1 MTELPALTK
10 LDVAQRE
17 INAAVNMTFAGGDP
31 VAICVLASAARAIV
45 GALCEIADA
54 SSFKKELQDFQ
65 PEMSDRAYYKAAN
78 KAWNFF
84 KHADQ
89 DPEDVLEG
97 FKPDDADSILFT
109 AVFDFGALCQ
119 GKSIEAQVADRNTQ
133 DYDLLI
139 GQRGSR
145 NFKPVQVKSVRA
157 SPWLLS
163 RASLFGALR
172 VLPTVYVLVG
182 DEQAKKPVRYF
193 IAKGDEISAHAKAPA
208 SWRNH
213 TSINLKALEPFENRW
228 DSIREYAEHL
238 TPTSAAN

>member
-119 GKSIEAQVADRNTQ
+119 GKSIEAQVFEGWFLFRYGNPEDVPAGLP
-133 DYDLLI
+133 DLFPDLPNLNRHEAI
-139 GQRGSR
+139 SLGREVLEWAKRQPDFRMTYSLEFR
-145 NFKPVQVKSVRA
+145 RTAKSLQHKR
-157 SPWLLS
+157 
-163 RASLFGALR
+163 
-172 VLPTVYVLVG
+172 
-182 DEQAKKPVRYF
+182 
-193 IAKGDEISAHAKAPA
+193 
-208 SWRNH
+208 
-213 TSINLKALEPFENRW
+213 
-228 DSIREYAEHL
+228 
-238 TPTSAAN
+238 

>member
-54 SSFKKELQDFQ
+54 SSFKKELQDFE

-119 GKSIEAQVADRNTQ
+119 GKSIEAQVFEGWFLFRYGNPEDVPAGLPDFFP
-133 DYDLLI
+133 DLPNLNRHEAI
-139 GQRGSR
+139 SLGREVLEWAKRQPDFRMTYSLEFR
-145 NFKPVQVKSVRA
+145 RTAKSLQHKR
-157 SPWLLS
+157 
-163 RASLFGALR
+163 
-172 VLPTVYVLVG
+172 
-182 DEQAKKPVRYF
+182 
-193 IAKGDEISAHAKAPA
+193 
-208 SWRNH
+208 
-213 TSINLKALEPFENRW
+213 
-228 DSIREYAEHL
+228 
-238 TPTSAAN
+238 